1 MVWEGPQGSGK
12 SSAIRILAG
21 DFFSDAEIIGQSGRE
36 VMELCGGVW
45 LYEIS
50 ELEGLQK
57 RDVAHVKA
65 FASRTHDKAR
75 PAYGYAPVERG
86 RTCVFI
92 GTTNGTDYLVDET
105 GNRRFWPVATSKID
119 LAALERDR
127 DQLWAEVVAAEATG
141 DEAAERADARLPS
154 DPWQDNLAAVDNM
167 PDAGGS
173 LGRVDGEI
181 RVASEFLLE
190 GVLRLNRGQAKMSD
204 SKRLAGVMKRLGWAG
219 PKTFRMGTKTVK
231 GYVKEIAK

>member
-1 MVWEGPQGSGK
+1 M
-12 SSAIRILAG
+12 
-21 DFFSDAEIIGQSGRE
+21 
-36 VMELCGGVW
+36 
-45 LYEIS
+45 
-50 ELEGLQK
+50 
-57 RDVAHVKA
+57 AHVKA

-141 DEAAERADARLPS
+141 EALTIDPALWGEAAERADARLPS

-173 LGRVDGEI
+173 LERVDGEI